1 MFMKIAVLI
10 KQVPDS
16 WAEKSLTSDT
26 FLLDRDSSDKVLND
40 LDEYAIEQALAW
52 QENDGAEL
60 VAICMG
66 PESAADAIR
75 RALSMGVD
83 SGIHINDEA
92 LKGSDAIATSRVLAA
107 AIVRGGFDLVISGV
121 ESTDARMGV
130 VPAMLSELLEWPQL
144 TFANRVAINGSNIEI
159 DRVTENGISTLTA
172 TLPAIVSVVEKI
184 NEPRYPNFKGIMA
197 AKKKTVEMLT
207 CADLGISDVGLASAW
222 SVVSAAKTLPPRAAG
237 IKVVDESGSSVAA
250 LVDFLAE
257 RKVI

>member
-1 MFMKIAVLI
+1 MKIAVLI

-16 WAEKSLTSDT
+16 WAEKSLTKDT

-66 PESAADAIR
+66 PETAADAIR

-83 SGIHINDEA
+83 SGIHIKDDA
-92 LKGSDAIATSRVLAA
+92 LKGSDAIATARVLAA
-107 AIVRGGFDLVISGV
+107 AIKRGGYDMVISGV

-130 VPAMLSELLEWPQL
+130 VPAMLSEILDWPQL
-144 TFANRVAINGSNIEI
+144 TFANRVTVTGSSIEI
-159 DRVTENGISTLTA
+159 DRVTESGITTMNA
-172 TLPAIVSVVEKI
+172 ELPAVVSVVEKI

-197 AKKKTVEMLT
+197 AKKKTVEELT
-207 CADLGISDVGLASAW
+207 CADLGVDGVGVANAW
-222 SVVSAAKTLPPRAAG
+222 SAVAAATTLPPRAAG
-237 IKVVDESGSSVAA
+237 TKVVDESGSSVAA